1 MGLNIQLNKCRMIK
15 LKRHELEKKNKQA
28 NSGHETM
35 TTLNK
40 SNKNKL

>member
-1 MGLNIQLNKCRMIK
+1 MS
-15 LKRHELEKKNKQA
+15 LKKKKNKQA